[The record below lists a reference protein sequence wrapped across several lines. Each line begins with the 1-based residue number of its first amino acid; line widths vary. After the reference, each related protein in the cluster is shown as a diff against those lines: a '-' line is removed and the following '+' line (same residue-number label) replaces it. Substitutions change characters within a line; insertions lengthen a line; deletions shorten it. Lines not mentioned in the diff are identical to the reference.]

1 MVNPVSRITGVLG
14 LLMMGAIAYQ
24 TVIGQVTLTEA
35 GTRAAITL
43 VIVILL
49 RRLGR
54 FGMNALAV
62 SMEREASH
70 PEHRRAEDLE
80 NQVV

>member
-24 TVIGQVTLTEA
+24 TVMGQVTLAEA

-43 VIVILL
+43 VVVMMV
-49 RRLGR
+49 RWLGR
-54 FGMNALAV
+54 VGMNALAS
-62 SMEREASH
+62 SMEREAAQ
-70 PEHRRAEDLE
+70 PLRRADDFED
-80 NQVV
+80 QAA

>member
-1 MVNPVSRITGVLG
+1 MVNPVSRITGALG

-24 TVIGQVTLTEA
+24 TVIGQVTLAEA

-43 VIVILL
+43 IVVMVV

-54 FGMNALAV
+54 VGMNALAV
-62 SMEREASH
+62 SMEREAAQ
-70 PEHRRAEDLE
+70 PPQRRAQDLE
-80 NQVV
+80 DQTV

>member
-1 MVNPVSRITGVLG
+1 MRTAFNILLG
-14 LLMMGAIAYQ
+14 LLMLGTIAYQ
-24 TVIGQVTLTEA
+24 TVLGQVTLAEA

-43 VIVILL
+43 LVVILI

-62 SMEREASH
+62 SMEREAAQPMS
-70 PEHRRAEDLE
+70 RRADDLE
-80 NQVV
+80 DQPA

>member
-1 MVNPVSRITGVLG
+1 MNPVNRITGVLG

-24 TVIGQVTLTEA
+24 TVIGQVTLAEA

-43 VIVILL
+43 VVVIMI

-62 SMEREASH
+62 SMEREAAQ
-70 PEHRRAEDLE
+70 PRRRVEDLE
-80 NQVV
+80 DQAA